1 MSDEQTPPGGAAP
14 AASPAPQKPPAAA
27 PQEPAAPPAAQ
38 PPGEEPGWLKPRLEQ
53 AQRTAQAELLKSL
66 GAEKPEDL
74 AAKLKRLDELETA
87 SLTEQ
92 ERIQKQL
99 ADLTP
104 RAQRAESLEA
114 TVKQYA
120 ARELAGLTEAQQN
133 AVKVLAGEDPS
144 RVLTAIEQLK
154 PTWATAP
161 APAPAAPPANTA
173 PPAAA
178 PPAAT
183 GSPVDHKAEFER
195 LKQTNPFEAARYR
208 IEHAQH
214 LV

>member
-53 AQRTAQAELLKSL
+53 AQRAAQADLLKSL

-120 ARELAGLTEAQQN
+120 TRELAGLTEAQQN

-154 PTWATAP
+154 PTWVAT
-161 APAPAAPPANTA
+161 PAPAAPPANTA

-178 PPAAT
+178 PAAAT